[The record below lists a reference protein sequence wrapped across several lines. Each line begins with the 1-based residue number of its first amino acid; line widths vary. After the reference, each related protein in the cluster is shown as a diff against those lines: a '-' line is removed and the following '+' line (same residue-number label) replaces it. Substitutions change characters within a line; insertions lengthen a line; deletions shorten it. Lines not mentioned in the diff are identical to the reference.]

1 MQETLPTELQL
12 KEPVLPK
19 VSVATDSDILAY
31 LRRSHKIAH
40 IAELA
45 EQDALI
51 LNFCGKLNVT
61 VSDEEWQAAG
71 DAFRLEHKLLG
82 ASETLT
88 WLAQQQISA
97 ENWSEGIKI
106 ALLTQKLR
114 EHLFGDVIDN
124 HYISNR
130 DNYQRVALSQILV
143 TDLSEALQIA
153 RLLREENASF
163 CALALEYS
171 KGKQSKESGG
181 FMGIRF
187 LPELIPEIV
196 QAITGV
202 KEGEI
207 IAPIQTR
214 FGYHIIKI
222 EKWFPVEFSE
232 MVRETILEL
241 FFQTWLQE
249 ASNQEKHS
257 GLS

>member
-19 VSVATDSDILAY
+19 VPVATDSDILAY

-181 FMGIRF
+181 FIGIRF